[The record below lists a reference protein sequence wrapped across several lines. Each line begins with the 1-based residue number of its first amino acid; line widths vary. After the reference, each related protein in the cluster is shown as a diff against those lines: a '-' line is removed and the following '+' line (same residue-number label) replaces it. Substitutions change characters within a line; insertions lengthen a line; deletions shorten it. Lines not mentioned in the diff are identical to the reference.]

1 MAKRAVPVRSDGP
14 QHRLTEKREEFT
26 TDLGQE
32 RTGRDRRPVRRSLFK
47 LFAIRRVE
55 DHLFRTQDAD
65 KLENQAEGDA
75 HDSRQRHPF
84 QLGGANVHFSAA
96 NADDQDHGGEDQIL
110 RFTVI
115 HLRFNQYADPRGA
128 DHPVQ
133 QQGNAA
139 HHRHRDDLDSRRQFA
154 DAGEQNRND
163 RRAADYQC
171 CRPG

>member
-1 MAKRAVPVRSDGP
+1 MD
-14 QHRLTEKREEFT
+14 QHRLSEKREEFT
-26 TDLGQE
+26 TDLGLGE
-32 RTGRDRRPVRRSLFK
+32 NRAIAARSGDRYLNSSLSAASRTTSSGRRTLISLKIRLRAMPTISPRPSLSSCS
-47 LFAIRRVE
+47 AAPM
-55 DHLFRTQDAD
+55 RT
-65 KLENQAEGDA
+65 
-75 HDSRQRHPF
+75 R
-84 QLGGANVHFSAA
+84 SAA

-154 DAGEQNRND
+154 DAGDTESHD
-163 RRAADYQC
+163 RRAADYPC